1 MVKAS
6 DTLGSSPVLLN
17 RSTTSLTSFFHHSPK
32 HFFIKV
38 YTFCSVKKSIYY
50 MLCFVLYQKLKGF
63 RDPIL
68 EKEGMLGGEDTQ
80 K

>member
-1 MVKAS
+1 
-6 DTLGSSPVLLN
+6 
-17 RSTTSLTSFFHHSPK
+17 
-32 HFFIKV
+32 
-38 YTFCSVKKSIYY
+38 